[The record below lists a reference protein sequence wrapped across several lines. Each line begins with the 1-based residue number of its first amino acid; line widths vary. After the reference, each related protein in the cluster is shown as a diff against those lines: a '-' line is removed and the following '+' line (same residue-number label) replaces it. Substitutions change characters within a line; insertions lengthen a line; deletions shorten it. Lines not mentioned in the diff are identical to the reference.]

1 MLKTIPNE
9 LDHSQFGFLVGK
21 RIGNAVVRNRVKRRL
36 REVIRL
42 TPIRGGRDVILIA
55 RKNAS
60 RANYHQLKSAAED
73 LLRRAGLIL
82 DAASTFPEPTQH
94 RAWAGPQSRN
104 PEGQVSKESL
114 GLRVIHGGGPGSER
128 ATTGLHIALPA
139 GHIALSFLRM
149 PVYSHVF

>member
-1 MLKTIPNE
+1 MQRELRLSGSKRFSAIHQSGRGLANGFLVLKTIPNE
-9 LDHSQFGFLVGK
+9 LHNSQFGFLVGK

-114 GLRVIHGGGPGSER
+114 GLRVIHGGG
-128 ATTGLHIALPA
+128 A
-139 GHIALSFLRM
+139 GE
-149 PVYSHVF
+149 